1 MSLTRCVSNTR
12 IERRKSTLN
21 LRNTARSAVPL
32 FRLVCAAVP
41 CYDPPRTWIFVMML
55 PSVLLLGALAVPVA
69 DNVPTLNIEPVCQ
82 GIAQQGGSSFHDP
95 EIAKEKQDCLQSE
108 KQVREELVKQWSSF
122 SGTDKNACIREATM
136 GGDSSY
142 TELLTCLEMARDARN
157 LSSDL
162 NGAGVASPRAG
173 SRR

>member
-1 MSLTRCVSNTR
+1 
-12 IERRKSTLN
+12 
-21 LRNTARSAVPL
+21 
-32 FRLVCAAVP
+32 
-41 CYDPPRTWIFVMML
+41 MML
-55 PSVLLLGALAVPVA
+55 PSVFLLGAQLATPVA
-69 DNVPTLNIEPVCQ
+69 DNVPTLNTEPVCQ
-82 GIAQQGGSSFHDP
+82 GIARQGGSSFHDP

-122 SGTDKNACIREATM
+122 SAADKNACIREATM

-157 LSSDL
+157 LSTDL
-162 NGAGVASPRAG
+162 NASGIASPRAR